1 MAESFPNAENA
12 LHSAFDQPD
21 PTPHLLKLIRVRAH
35 PGLPTI
41 TDLVFVY
48 TDLIAESPQATQ
60 IYKYVEALARVRKST
75 ITVASGDHRLDNIPK
90 SLAHHG

>member
-12 LHSAFDQPD
+12 LRSAFDQPD

-48 TDLIAESPQATQ
+48 TDLIAESPTQ
-60 IYKYVEALARVRKST
+60 IYKYAEALARVRKST
-75 ITVASGDHRLDNIPK
+75 ITVAGASGDHRLPT
-90 SLAHHG
+90 SLAHHLHG